1 MILICVSCYLKSVAG
16 HEFLVLDTYPR
27 TLSLYVSK
35 DVRISGCSA
44 KPKGVREQKRL
55 GNPGIR
61 KLMRTLLSTTFNNE
75 EIVIG
80 TDCTNKFW

>member
-1 MILICVSCYLKSVAG
+1 MVLICVCCYIKSVTR
-16 HEFLVLDTYPR
+16 HEFLILDTYPR

-35 DVRISGCSA
+35 DVRIRGCSV

-55 GNPGIR
+55 GNPGLR

-75 EIVIG
+75 GLV
-80 TDCTNKFW
+80 TRMDCTNKFW